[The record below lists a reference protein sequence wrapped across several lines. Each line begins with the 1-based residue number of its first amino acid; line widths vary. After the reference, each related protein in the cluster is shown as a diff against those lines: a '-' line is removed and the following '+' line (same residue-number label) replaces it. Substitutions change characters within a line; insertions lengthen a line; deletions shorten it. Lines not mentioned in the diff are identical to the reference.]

1 MRALQTGSVCKK
13 FKCRHTRSSLGDLQD
28 ADIYI
33 LGYVLR
39 HKRGP
44 KGHEVLLWL
53 WVNEVCLP
61 SLMEERLEEASSQQR
76 QKREPDVRSQLRALI
91 AHAN

>member
-13 FKCRHTRSSLGDLQD
+13 FKSRHTRSSLGHLQD

-33 LGYVLR
+33 LGYVLG

-44 KGHEVLLWL
+44 EGHEVLLWL